1 MTNELII
8 TKNFRKLNQRKIF
21 KFSIYHFYYLIFK
34 FEFLD
39 IKIYK

>member
-21 KFSIYHFYYLIFK
+21 KFSIYHFYLIFK